1 MWIDDINNAE
11 PKLMSVLLY
20 MMLSNHNTINLPLYV
35 YQRVLVWT
43 VPTGTKN
50 EDVNKSWIRCN
61 SVCLWRRNTIWLIV
75 LKFQMNPNW

>member
-50 EDVNKSWIRCN
+50 EDVNKAESDVIQCVYDEETLFGW
-61 SVCLWRRNTIWLIV
+61 
-75 LKFQMNPNW
+75 

>member
-35 YQRVLVWT
+35 KQWTVRT
-43 VPTGTKN
+43 VPTRTKN
-50 EDVNKSWIRCN
+50 EDVNKAESDVIQCVYDEETLFGW
-61 SVCLWRRNTIWLIV
+61 
-75 LKFQMNPNW
+75 